1 MSSAALVVAAAA
13 LVLLGLGLLLLSSAK
28 ARAQEESARA
38 FLQAQTEQVKARYAT
53 TPEPQAGKK
62 QHDLRRK
69 WADFLRR
76 ADLAPT
82 RRTYALWGGS
92 IIALGLV
99 GVAMGG
105 WLAAVAALSIG
116 VAILYFMLWNR
127 ARRTGQRLRQQ
138 LPSFL
143 DAVVRMMSIGS
154 SVPSAFQA
162 AIGNTEAPLRQC
174 LVQAIHLQRAGK
186 ELDQAVL
193 QVARIY
199 QVDELM
205 LLSSVLR
212 LAVRYGGRADI
223 VMERTAAFM
232 RDRQQAQQELHA
244 LSSETRLSAWVLG
257 LLPMVVA
264 GLMFVMNA
272 AYIMMMW
279 RDPAGKTLLLVAVIL
294 EVMGAA
300 MLYRLAKSV

>member
-13 LVLLGLGLLLLSSAK
+13 LVLLGLGLLLLASAK
-28 ARAQEESARA
+28 ARAREEGARA

-62 QHDLRRK
+62 QHDWRRK

-82 RRTYALWGGS
+82 RHTYALWG
-92 IIALGLV
+92 ALLAAMVLAAATV
-99 GVAMGG
+99 GGG
-105 WLAAVAALSIG
+105 LAAVAGLVMG
-116 VAILYFMLWNR
+116 LVVLYFLLWHR
-127 ARRTGQRLRQQ
+127 ARRLGTRLRQQ

-154 SVPSAFQA
+154 SVPAAFQT

-199 QVDELM
+199 RVDELM

-232 RDRQQAQQELHA
+232 RDREQAQQELRA
-244 LSSETRLSAWVLG
+244 LSSETRLSAWILG
-257 LLPMVVA
+257 LLPLVV
-264 GLMFVMNA
+264 GGMMFIMNA

-279 RDPAGKTLLLVAVIL
+279 RDPTGKTLLLVAVML
-294 EVMGAA
+294 ELMGAA

>member
-1 MSSAALVVAAAA
+1 MSSAALAVAAAA
-13 LVLLGLGLLLLSSAK
+13 LVLLGLGLLMLASAR

-38 FLQAQTEQVKARYAT
+38 FVQAQTEQVKARYAT
-53 TPEPQAGKK
+53 PAEPQAGR
-62 QHDLRRK
+62 QPHDLRRK
-69 WADFLRR
+69 WADFMRR

-82 RRTYALWGGS
+82 RRTYALWGAS
-92 IIALGLV
+92 IAATA
-99 GVAMGG
+99 VAAAILGG
-105 WLAAVAALSIG
+105 WLAAVAGFSTGLAL
-116 VAILYFMLWNR
+116 LYFLLWNR
-127 ARRTGQRLRQQ
+127 ARRVGQKLRRQ

-154 SVPSAFQA
+154 SVPSAFQT

-199 QVDELM
+199 RVDELL

-232 RDRQQAQQELHA
+232 RDREQAQQELHA
-244 LSSETRLSAWVLG
+244 LSSETRMSAWVLG
-257 LLPMVVA
+257 LLPLVV
-264 GLMFVMNA
+264 GGMMFMMNA

-279 RDPAGKTLLLVAVIL
+279 RDPSGRMLLLVAVAL
-294 EVMGAA
+294 EALGAV
-300 MLYRLAKSV
+300 MLYRLARSV